1 MNPTTSHSSP
11 YKLILIVIG
20 AVVSLHVLTAM
31 ALVMIKPQSVPAQP
45 LEADEVM
52 PIEIELVTPPV
63 NIEQIVTKEVEVE
76 PTREDNVQPKA
87 KSIAAVKPQVV
98 KKLEPT
104 NKSTPVVKKQTVNE
118 DRKVV
123 ESKDKVV
130 EDKPKATQ
138 QPIEK
143 QPVQV
148 ANTSTQ
154 EELTAQRLREQQ
166 RVLAAQAEAETALQA
181 ENLRKQ
187 HQAQKEAQDKA
198 NAAKEAQKRVAER
211 QALASAQAQVE
222 QEARAAE
229 ALAAQQASKR
239 ASEQAALQQAVKEA
253 AAQATSN
260 EPAAYGNIGQS
271 SWSREPIFTS
281 IQNKNYGFRG
291 SEASIRVSMT
301 VDSSGNISN
310 IKISQ
315 SSGKNAFDRDF
326 VNALSRAKLNP
337 ATRGNAPTKSIANF
351 SFRMTL

>member
-1 MNPTTSHSSP
+1 MNSTTSHSSP

-20 AVVSLHVLTAM
+20 VVVSLHVLTAM

-45 LEADEVM
+45 LEADEVT

-130 EDKPKATQ
+130 EDKPKAPQ
-138 QPIEK
+138 QPIKK

-154 EELTAQRLREQQ
+154 EELSAQRLRKQQ

-187 HQAQKEAQDKA
+187 QQAQKEAQDKA

-222 QEARAAE
+222 QEA
-229 ALAAQQASKR
+229 
-239 ASEQAALQQAVKEA
+239 

-271 SWSREPIFTS
+271 SWLREPVFTS